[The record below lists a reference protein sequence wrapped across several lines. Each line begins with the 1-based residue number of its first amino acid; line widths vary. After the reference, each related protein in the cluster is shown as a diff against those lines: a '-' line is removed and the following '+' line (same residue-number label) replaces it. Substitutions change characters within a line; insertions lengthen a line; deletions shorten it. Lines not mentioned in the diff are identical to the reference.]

1 MKRALICWISVA
13 ISLLALCSCA
23 DTETEKE
30 EVTPSQYAYAAIQ
43 EIEEENSK
51 HEYFLVSEFVQE
63 NLQLGKT
70 KISDI
75 ATSGKSDEDIIRD
88 IDFYK
93 GLCLDLIDKY
103 VEIDTLMESMI
114 GERQEELDT
123 YYNLNQDLIVEYNQY
138 IAQHPNFYKGTYA
151 EYQAERKVYS
161 DAVSKARSNWAIAE
175 SHKAE
180 MISAWGLDGRGTAE
194 AAWQRYIQPYKD
206 TIAENEALIENLDL
220 QWDEREY
227 IDQLLA
233 AIADTDSMYEA
244 LLDEIFAENNAEL
257 TAIQAEIDKIIVMF

>member
-23 DTETEKE
+23 DTEPEKE

-114 GERQEELDT
+114 GEKQEELDT

-161 DAVSKARSNWAIAE
+161 DAVSKAQYNLAMAQKY
-175 SHKAE
+175 KAE
-180 MISAWGLDGRGTAE
+180 TMDALGLSESD
-194 AAWQRYIQPYKD
+194 WQERYIKPYKD
-206 TIAENEALIENLDL
+206 TIAENEALIKNLDL
-220 QWDEREY
+220 QWDEWEY
-227 IDQLLA
+227 IDQLLV
-233 AIADTDSMYEA
+233 AIEDTNSMYEA
-244 LLDEIFAENNAEL
+244 LMDEIFAENNAEL